1 MSELTQRCQLNE
13 GDLARASEIAFQTI
27 RATAGQQRGMR
38 FEVIAV
44 MLANE
49 VFDIAGVVKMGGAQA
64 DAEKLMDDMM
74 DWLTAR
80 AMELHAEVA
89 MSDVEKS
96 TKQ

>member
-1 MSELTQRCQLNE
+1 MSALTDECHLNERELT
-13 GDLARASEIAFQTI
+13 RASEIATATL
-27 RATAGQQRGMR
+27 RATANQQRGLR
-38 FEVIAV
+38 FEVMAIL
-44 MLANE
+44 LANE
-49 VFDIAGVVKMGGAQA
+49 VYDIAGVVKMGGGQA

-89 MSDVEKS
+89 MDGVEQT

>member
-1 MSELTQRCQLNE
+1 VTKLTEECQLNE
-13 GDLARASEIAFQTI
+13 RELARASEIANATL

-38 FEVIAV
+38 FEVMAIL
-44 MLANE
+44 LANE
-49 VFDIAGVVKMGGAQA
+49 VYDIAGVVNMGGSQA

-74 DWLTAR
+74 NWLTER

-89 MSDVEKS
+89 MDGVEKT